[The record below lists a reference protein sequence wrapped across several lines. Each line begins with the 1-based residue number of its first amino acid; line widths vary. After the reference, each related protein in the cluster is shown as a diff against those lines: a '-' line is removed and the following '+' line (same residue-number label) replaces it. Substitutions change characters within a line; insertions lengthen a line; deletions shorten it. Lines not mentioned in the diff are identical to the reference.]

1 MFDGK
6 ILVFMRIKLRK
17 ERKRLLFE
25 TSIHILFWLFIF
37 TAVNVDWTADWFDRT
52 IRPDTPPPLSVL
64 LFPFIFYA
72 NAMWAIPR
80 YLNKK
85 KWGIYILCFLLL
97 FLVPE
102 LVRSTLTVALTGETD
117 FWDEFVGRDSFLLG
131 QPSVLW
137 MALVLSFAYRFS
149 KDWFVRQKQIEN
161 PDKLPSFSPENKQKE
176 IQPLGLQ
183 EAEILQ
189 QNLEKTLLLSKPY
202 LNTELSLGELAK
214 LIGTT
219 DKKLSTLLNQNM
231 RTNFYDYVNSFRIAD
246 FKKRVEEGKLMHLSI
261 VGLALE
267 CGFKS
272 KSSFYRAFKKEA
284 GVSPSEFMQQ

>member
-1 MFDGK
+1 
-6 ILVFMRIKLRK
+6 MRINLLNVRK
-17 ERKRLLFE
+17 PMLVEAIF
-25 TSIHILFWLFIF
+25 HCLFWVFIF

-72 NAMWAIPR
+72 NAFWAIPS

-85 KWGIYILCFLLL
+85 RWGIYILCFLLL

-102 LVRSTLTVALTGETD
+102 LVRSALTVSWKGQIR
-117 FWDEFVGRDSFLLG
+117 FWDEFGSSDSFLLG
-131 QPSVLW
+131 RPSVLW
-137 MALVLSFAYRFS
+137 MAMVLSFAYRFS
-149 KDWFVRQKQIEN
+149 KDWFVRQQQTEN
-161 PDKLPSFSPENKQKE
+161 PGKQAHFLPNFKQQE

-183 EAEILQ
+183 EAEILR
-189 QNLEKTLLLSKPY
+189 QNLEKTLLLSQPH
-202 LNTELSLGELAK
+202 LNAELSLGELAK

-231 RTNFYDYVNSFRIAD
+231 HTNFYDYINSFRIAE
-246 FKKRVEEGKLMHLSI
+246 FKKSVENGKLMQLSI

-272 KSSFYRAFKKEA
+272 KSSFYRAFKKET
-284 GVSPSEFMQQ
+284 GVSPSQFIQL

>member
-1 MFDGK
+1 MS
-6 ILVFMRIKLRK
+6 IKLRK
-17 ERKRLLFE
+17 VRKWFLFE
-25 TSIHILFWLFIF
+25 SVLHVLFWFFIF
-37 TAVNVDWTADWFDRT
+37 TAVNVDWKADWFDKT
-52 IRPDTPPPLSVL
+52 LRPDTPPPLSVL

-85 KWGIYILCFLLL
+85 KWRIYILCFLLL

-102 LVRSTLTVALTGETD
+102 LLRSALMIALRRETG
-117 FWDEFVGRDSFLLG
+117 FWDEFASGDSFLLG

-137 MALVLSFAYRFS
+137 MAMVLSFAYRFS
-149 KDWFVRQKQIEN
+149 KDWFVRQQHFEN
-161 PDKLPSFSPENKQKE
+161 SEEMLSHSQESKPQE
-176 IQPLGLQ
+176 IQPLGLK
-183 EAEILQ
+183 EAEMLQ
-189 QNLEKTLLLSKPY
+189 QNLENTLLLSQPH
-202 LNTELSLGELAK
+202 LNSELSLGELAK

-231 RTNFYDYVNSFRIAD
+231 HTNFYDYVNSFRIAE
-246 FKKRVEEGKLMHLSI
+246 FKKSVDEGKLTHFSI